1 MWVFNF
7 GQNRRI
13 FHARVLLDGGAIQ
26 DIDRHYPQNPR
37 TARLKTC
44 SGRLIRRV
52 SRLCT
57 KKRPRYR
64 GSIGQ
69 HRLLRCRSCSLCS
82 ALPRLGVAPRRW
94 AVAAAARGFDRAP
107 GDHRFCR
114 RPRRN
119 SASVVIESV
128 RIKYWHAEAKGAS
141 GPLALFC
148 PEMQR
153 LPGTICW
160 FDKVHRRVS
169 VDVLATLQ
177 LSEQLSRGAELR
189 WCEFLVANHEDVA
202 IDESAIERAA
212 RLRVHRPGRIE
223 VADLRSGVLCRR
235 AIHPWAAR
243 ANRDPCLAP
252 PNSRR
257 WRSRTPAT
265 GTARGYRREAPS

>member
-37 TARLKTC
+37 TARLKPC

-57 KKRPRYR
+57 KKRRRYR

-141 GPLALFC
+141 GPSRSSALKC
-148 PEMQR
+148 SVCR
-153 LPGTICW
+153 ARSAGSRKYICGYP
-160 FDKVHRRVS
+160 RTS
-169 VDVLATLQ
+169 
-177 LSEQLSRGAELR
+177 
-189 WCEFLVANHEDVA
+189 
-202 IDESAIERAA
+202 
-212 RLRVHRPGRIE
+212 
-223 VADLRSGVLCRR
+223 
-235 AIHPWAAR
+235 
-243 ANRDPCLAP
+243 
-252 PNSRR
+252 SRR
-257 WRSRTPAT
+257 CSSPK
-265 GTARGYRREAPS
+265 S

>member
-44 SGRLIRRV
+44 SGRLTRRV
-52 SRLCT
+52 PVCAQKS
-57 KKRPRYR
+57 
-64 GSIGQ
+64 GGGIEAASASIG
-69 HRLLRCRSCSLCS
+69 CCGVESCSLCS

-141 GPLALFC
+141 GPSRSSALKC
-148 PEMQR
+148 
-153 LPGTICW
+153 
-160 FDKVHRRVS
+160 S
-169 VDVLATLQ
+169 VCRAR
-177 LSEQLSRGAELR
+177 SAGSRST
-189 WCEFLVANHEDVA
+189 
-202 IDESAIERAA
+202 SAGIRGRPRDAA
-212 RLRVHRPGRIE
+212 AL
-223 VADLRSGVLCRR
+223 RR
-235 AIHPWAAR
+235 AEP
-243 ANRDPCLAP
+243 
-252 PNSRR
+252 RR
-257 WRSRTPAT
+257 
-265 GTARGYRREAPS
+265 